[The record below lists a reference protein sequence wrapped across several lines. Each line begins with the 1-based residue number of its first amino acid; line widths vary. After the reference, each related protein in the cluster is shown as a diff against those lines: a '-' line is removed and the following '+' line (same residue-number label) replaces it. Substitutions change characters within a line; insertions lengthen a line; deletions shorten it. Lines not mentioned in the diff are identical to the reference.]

1 MTKLLPCPF
10 CGHDSPY
17 FERMGTPRQSCI
29 VECGNCGARHESSDE
44 DERSGWSWNQRA
56 ALAQPEQPTC
66 PHIRSSGSG
75 EWATHWC
82 ELNGPPAAQPSDA
95 ERRLRRLLCIV
106 KHGRSAYMDDGEA
119 QDSSAHPSIDYLRDS
134 LDEIEAKWR
143 LRASATLT
151 APEPS
156 EAEVAAAMA
165 SLYRAMEPDAWPSED
180 EVTDALRAAAAARG
194 K

>member
-1 MTKLLPCPF
+1 MADITI
-10 CGHDSPY
+10 
-17 FERMGTPRQSCI
+17 T
-29 VECGNCGARHESSDE
+29 V
-44 DERSGWSWNQRA
+44 SG
-56 ALAQPEQPTC
+56 PV
-66 PHIRSSGSG
+66 GSG
-75 EWATHWC
+75 KSALLGEIEVLMRALGVPVRYADPMSAESEKRMTGADWTAYI
-82 ELNGPPAAQPSDA
+82 EMYQPSVVLVEAPPAAPEPSA
-95 ERRLRRLLCIV
+95 NERRLRRLLCIV

-165 SLYRAMEPDAWPSED
+165 SLHRAMEPAAWPSED
-180 EVTDALRAAAAARG
+180 EITDALRAAAAARNTNPA
-194 K
+194 